1 MFKGLTGLL
10 KSRLP
15 ESVPDSG
22 SLDAS
27 VLNGCQFR
35 GTCKSHPLHLG
46 RR

>member
-27 VLNGCQFR
+27 AQWL
-35 GTCKSHPLHLG
+35 SISWDL
-46 RR
+46 